1 MASAFVREKLKGQ
14 VVYFCCGST
23 VRWLFERGRVGHRRD
38 PGVLSGFFGLQAPC
52 PHIGIPAAVIF
63 AGFDVYRNRI
73 GSPFA
78 EFGHVARLVEERD
91 SDFA

>member
-1 MASAFVREKLKGQ
+1 MALRAGPRRASA
-14 VVYFCCGST
+14 
-23 VRWLFERGRVGHRRD
+23 D

-91 SDFA
+91 ADLRENSEGSSKTTS

>member
-23 VRWLFERGRVGHRRD
+23 VRWLFERGRVGH
-38 PGVLSGFFGLQAPC
+38 
-52 PHIGIPAAVIF
+52 PAAVIF

-91 SDFA
+91 ADFA

>member
-1 MASAFVREKLKGQ
+1 M
-14 VVYFCCGST
+14 
-23 VRWLFERGRVGHRRD
+23 
-38 PGVLSGFFGLQAPC
+38 SGFFGLQAPC

-91 SDFA
+91 ADFA